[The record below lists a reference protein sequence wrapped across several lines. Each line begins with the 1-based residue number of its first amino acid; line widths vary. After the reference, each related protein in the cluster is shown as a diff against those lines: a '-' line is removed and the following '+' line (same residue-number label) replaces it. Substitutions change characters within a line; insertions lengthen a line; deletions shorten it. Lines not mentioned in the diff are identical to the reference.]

1 MEPLHQQRSVCRGRL
16 AVTTVVALMLG
27 SQGMAGAA
35 EGQTQSLEM
44 RVEAAFLY
52 SFARFVEWPDDLGA
66 SASAPVTF
74 CVLGAAPLEDA
85 LEQSLAGKTINGHP
99 VLARRIAVPED
110 TLQCRVAFIGWDE
123 KKRLPAML
131 EVLNSAQVLTVA
143 DFEQFATHG
152 GMIQLNKGGNKFHF
166 AVNVDAVTRHGLRV
180 SSRLL
185 QLAEVVHE
193 SATARSKP

>member
-1 MEPLHQQRSVCRGRL
+1 
-16 AVTTVVALMLG
+16 VVALMLG

-123 KKRLPAML
+123 KKRLPAIL

-143 DFEQFATHG
+143 DFEQIRDSWRHDPAQQGRKQVPFRRQRGRGDPSWASRQLEAPATG
-152 GMIQLNKGGNKFHF
+152 GG
-166 AVNVDAVTRHGLRV
+166 
-180 SSRLL
+180 S
-185 QLAEVVHE
+185 
-193 SATARSKP
+193 P